1 MTPLS
6 LRSPLARLAVAGV
19 AAAAGLVTV
28 AAPALADEPATGDVD
43 DPASTDEAP
52 AEEAAPDAPDPVDAA
67 APDESAPTEAVTPGA
82 QRATTAAEETEDE
95 SAADDAEAEAVEPVY
110 GLRKFR
116 VGVRLADGVDL
127 PADTSTAGS
136 VLRISVRSEDGS
148 TTDTVECT
156 TTDVFDLEP
165 DESQCEGNIFT
176 VYGQPSAP
184 PVARGIAIEPGAPAG
199 ERLNFYQAAPGATVT
214 VEQLTAPDG
223 LVVETRT
230 ATLEPCDATE
240 DSGIGGLPVCDGT
253 TDVWF
258 EIGPPV
264 PAGPADPTDPVDPD
278 DAEDL
283 SGDSARLPDTG
294 GSDLA
299 LLALGAGMVATGSAV
314 VVGGRRRGRA

>member
-1 MTPLS
+1 MTSLS

-43 DPASTDEAP
+43 DSAPTEEAP
-52 AEEAAPDAPDPVDAA
+52 AEEGTPDAPEAAEAA
-67 APDESAPTEAVTPGA
+67 ATDESAPIEPGA
-82 QRATTAAEETEDE
+82 QQRAATVQDEAEDGTAV
-95 SAADDAEAEAVEPVY
+95 DDAAVEAVEPDY

-176 VYGQPSAP
+176 VYGRPSAP

-230 ATLEPCDATE
+230 ATLEPCAATE

-264 PAGPADPTDPVDPD
+264 PAEPADPTDPVDPD

-299 LLALGAGMVATGSAV
+299 LLALGAGMVATGGAV
-314 VVGGRRRGRA
+314 VAGGRRRGRA